1 MWLLCTIS
9 SWAFAVTHQNN
20 HPSMR
25 LSMLIIATGTISTSL
40 AQPDLLD
47 LPIRHLLKDELHV
60 SQAQMAMLFGIGAL
74 AWYVKPLAG
83 LLVDSVALFGTRR
96 RHYLIISAL
105 AASALW
111 LLLGIV
117 SYSYSLLLVTV
128 VAMQFMLVIGSTV
141 LGGFLVE
148 KGKLLGA
155 EGRLVSCRIFVEHA
169 CILVAGPLAGYLAG
183 LPFGTAA
190 LIGAAIAAMTA
201 PIVAVCVAEPVQ
213 EERKIIT
220 ARHLFRDLS
229 LVLNSRVMWLV
240 AIFSLVSNIPQ
251 SFGTP
256 LYFYQKNVL
265 ALSDLQIGYLT
276 AAGGIGGL
284 LASIFY
290 QFLCRK
296 LLVKGL
302 LILGTLGPSIGI
314 LAYLFYTSVPAALIV
329 ELLGGF
335 VFGIGTLAFMQ
346 SAVISTLVPSAAFGF
361 ALLMS
366 ASNAGDAIGDVL
378 AALLVERLSI
388 TLFDLV
394 KLFAVASAACCLFVF
409 VLPRGLLN
417 HREGKPIV
425 SIGL

>member
-1 MWLLCTIS
+1 M
-9 SWAFAVTHQNN
+9 THQND
-20 HPSMR
+20 HLSMR

-60 SQAQMAMLFGIGAL
+60 SQSQMAMLFGIGAL

-83 LLVDSVALFGTRR
+83 LLVDSIALFGTHR
-96 RHYLIISAL
+96 RHYLIISTL
-105 AASALW
+105 AAAALW

-117 SYSYSLLLVTV
+117 SHSYFLLFVTV
-128 VAMQFMLVIGSTV
+128 AAMQFMLVIGSTV

-148 KGKLLGA
+148 RGKLLGA

-169 CILVAGPLAGYLAG
+169 CVLIAGPLAGYLAG

-190 LIGAAIAAMTA
+190 LIAAAIAAMTA
-201 PIVAVCVAEPVQ
+201 PIVAMCVAEPVQ
-213 EERKIIT
+213 DKAKLVE
-220 ARHLFRDLS
+220 ARDLFRDLR

-240 AIFSLVSNIPQ
+240 ALFSLVSNIPQ

-265 ALSDLQIGYLT
+265 ALSDVQIGYLT
-276 AAGGIGGL
+276 AVGGIGGL
-284 LASIFY
+284 VASIFY

-296 LLVKGL
+296 LPMQGL
-302 LILGTLGPSIGI
+302 LVLGTLGPSIGI
-314 LAYLFYTSVPAALIV
+314 VAYVFYTSVPAALIV
-329 ELLGGF
+329 EFLGGF
-335 VFGIGTLAFMQ
+335 VFGIGTLALMQ
-346 SAVISTLVPSAAFGF
+346 GAVISTLIPSAAFGF
-361 ALLMS
+361 AVLMS

-378 AALLVERLSI
+378 AALLVEHLSM
-388 TLFDLV
+388 TLFDVV
-394 KLFAVASAACCLFVF
+394 KLFAVASATCCLFVF
-409 VLPRGLLN
+409 VLPRSLLN
-417 HREGKPIV
+417 HRDGKPIV